1 MSDGKISPA
10 GCEGLAEPFIVTH
23 APEDESGADSFVAGP
38 FLLGSQAVDFA
49 ASAVVDGKI
58 DEDFVLS
65 ELRGK
70 WTVLFFYPLNW
81 TYVCPTVRNVPLTL
95 LSSHLLS

>member
-1 MSDGKISPA
+1 MHSIGDILMLFVA
-10 GCEGLAEPFIVTH
+10 
-23 APEDESGADSFVAGP
+23 EDESGADSFAAGP

-49 ASAVVDGKI
+49 AKAVVNGRI

-70 WTVLFFYPLNW
+70 WLV
-81 TYVCPTVRNVPLTL
+81 V
-95 LSSHLLS
+95 